1 MKPRDSNLVHKF
13 IPMPKAM
20 TISDAVA
27 VDEDWKKLETIPAWE
42 FGKKVKSKKEVTLQA
57 QRDKRKVHFA
67 ILMDMSS
74 RKCGVGSK
82 ITEVWRQCRAPGC
95 HCGRQLWSQRG
106 IHWTRLVCVPDG
118 CKNYGRHW
126 KMTKLWPTCS
136 WRSICLYSGEIGR
149 CSKIAKHTKFGM
161 SRYLEP
167 HSNLSLE
174 PTETENTDKNK
185 DTELVWR
192 DLLRDLPE
200 WLWEFTENLVDERV
214 PAHGDAPTSSS
225 QPLRKVVSG
234 KHSIDAHSRRTEIAI
249 SAWGVKLQGLL
260 AEDALVQSC
269 PERKVLVFW

>member
-1 MKPRDSNLVHKF
+1 MTHYNLVHKF

-42 FGKKVKSKKEVTLQA
+42 FGKKNQEQKGGYSLGRKRQKESPL
-57 QRDKRKVHFA
+57 RYIDGY
-67 ILMDMSS
+67 MSS

-82 ITEVWRQCRAPGC
+82 ITEVWRLCRAPGY
-95 HCGRQLWSQRG
+95 HCKRQLWSLRS
-106 IHWTRLVCVPDG
+106 IYWTRLVCVPDG

-126 KMTKLWPTCS
+126 KITSLWPTSS

-161 SRYLEP
+161 SRCLEP

-185 DTELVWR
+185 DTEPVWR
-192 DLLRDLPE
+192 DLSRDLPE

-214 PAHGDAPTSSS
+214 PARGDAPASSS

-249 SAWGVKLQGLL
+249 SAWGLKLQGLL